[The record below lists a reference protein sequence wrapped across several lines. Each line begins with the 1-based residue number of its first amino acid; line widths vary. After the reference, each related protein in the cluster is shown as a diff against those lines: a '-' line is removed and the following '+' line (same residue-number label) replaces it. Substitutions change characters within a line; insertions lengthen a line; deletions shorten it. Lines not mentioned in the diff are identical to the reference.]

1 MPVEGKR
8 LDPQALDIQFQKF
21 HLTNGLQVIL
31 HHDRRLPV
39 AHVNLWYHVGSK
51 NERTRKTGFA
61 HLFEHMMFQG
71 SKHADGQYLTYV
83 EKAGANLREGGVNGT
98 TSFDRTNYFETVP
111 SESLEYILWLEADR
125 LGFLTDALTQEKLDN
140 QRDVVKNERRQS
152 YENVPYGRA
161 LETIFENLFPNG
173 HPYSWL
179 VIGSQEDLDAASLED
194 VKHFFNTYYT
204 PNNCSLV
211 ITGDFEE
218 EEARTLVDRYFGSI
232 PPGPALK
239 RVELW
244 MPRLDGEKRI
254 EVFDRVPQERIYLAW
269 STVPYFFP
277 GDAELDLASR
287 ILSQGKNSR
296 LYKALVYDRQI
307 ATDVSSFNYSLEI
320 SGIFGVVATVRP
332 DSKAEEILRVI
343 DEELARF
350 AETGPTEVE
359 LVREKA
365 KQEFDFVSSL
375 ERIGGFG
382 GKGDLLNQY
391 NTFLGSPGCFRRDY
405 DRYQAAA
412 LEGIRDTA
420 RQYLLTKNRLLVT
433 FLPEISER
441 PTIPE
446 TDRSHVPGIG
456 PRRSFSTPP
465 VESALLDNGL
475 LVLVTQRPELPKV
488 AVSLIVKSGATSDP
502 NRKPGVSWMTA
513 EMLDEGTESKSALEI
528 QAELDSLG
536 TSLYASA
543 ETEVSHLSLETLK
556 KNLDSSLRLMADLIL
571 HPSFPQDEL
580 ERQRKRRL
588 DGILQEKHNPSVIA
602 RKVFRA
608 TLFGRSHP
616 YGRDLA
622 GSETSVKALIRED
635 LEAYYQGF
643 WKPNNAAIIYAGD
656 ITLDEAVG
664 QTGTLLRG
672 WNPDP
677 ICLQDA
683 AIAAPPATT
692 SIYLIDR
699 QDAPQSQI
707 RIGSIG
713 PRRRVEDYYAIELM
727 NTVLGGSF
735 TSRLNLN
742 LREDKGYTYGAFSSF
757 SFGRFQGLWACGAG
771 VQTRFNKEALIEF
784 IQELSAISD
793 TRVITSEE
801 LEMAQTNLTRGFAQR
816 FETLGSLVDQ
826 IAELVSYDLPMGDIA
841 HYLSEVD
848 RIRVDEV
855 RTAAQK
861 YIDISKVVVVIVGDA
876 KVIEPGIQE
885 LNLGPLVHLDPEG
898 NQL

>member
-1 MPVEGKR
+1 
-8 LDPQALDIQFQKF
+8 LDHQALDIQFQKF
-21 HLTNGLQVIL
+21 RLANGLQVIL
-31 HHDRRLPV
+31 HHDCKLPV
-39 AHVNLWYHVGSK
+39 VHVNLWYHVGSK
-51 NERTRKTGFA
+51 NERIGKTGFA

-71 SKHADGQYLTYV
+71 SKHANGQYLTYV

-161 LETIFENLFPNG
+161 LEAIFENLFPQG

-179 VIGSQEDLDAASLED
+179 VIGSQEDLNAASLED
-194 VKHFFNTYYT
+194 VKQFFSTYYT

-211 ITGDFEE
+211 ISGDFEE
-218 EEARTLVDRYFGSI
+218 DSARRFLDRYFGPI

-269 STVPYFFP
+269 STMPYFFP

-307 ATDVSSFNYSLEI
+307 ASDVSSFNYSLEI
-320 SGIFGVVATVRP
+320 SGIFGIVATVRP
-332 DSKAEEILRVI
+332 DCKADEILRVI

-350 AETGPTEVE
+350 VEAGPTEVE
-359 LVREKA
+359 LMREKA
-365 KQEFDFVSSL
+365 KQEFDFISSL

-391 NTFLGSPGCFRRDY
+391 NTFLGSPGCFQRDY
-405 DRYQAAA
+405 DRYQAVTPEAMR
-412 LEGIRDTA
+412 ETA
-420 RQYLLTKNRLLVT
+420 SEYFLTKERLVVT

-441 PTIPE
+441 PSIPE
-446 TDRSHVPGIG
+446 TDRSQVPAIG
-456 PRRSFSTPP
+456 PRKSFSTPA
-465 VESALLDNGL
+465 VETAMLNNGL
-475 LVLVTQRPELPKV
+475 LVLVTHRPDLPKV
-488 AVSLIVKSGATSDP
+488 AVSLIVKSGATCDP
-502 NRKPGVSWMTA
+502 DRKPGVSWMTA

-528 QAELDSLG
+528 QAELDRLG
-536 TSLYASA
+536 TSLCTSA
-543 ETEVSHLSLETLK
+543 ETEVSYLSLETLK
-556 KNLDSSLRLMADLIL
+556 KNLDASLRIMADLIL
-571 HPSFPQDEL
+571 HPSFPQEEL

-608 TLFGRSHP
+608 MLYGRSHP

-622 GSETSVKALIRED
+622 GTETSVKALTRED
-635 LEAYYQGF
+635 LQTYYQGF
-643 WKPNNAAIIYAGD
+643 WKPNNAAIIFAGD
-656 ITLDEAVG
+656 VTLDEAVEK
-664 QTGTLLRG
+664 TRTILRE
-672 WNPDP
+672 WNPETTP
-677 ICLQDA
+677 LQDV
-683 AIAAPPATT
+683 AIAGPPAST
-692 SIYLIDR
+692 SVYLIDR

-713 PRRRVEDYYAIELM
+713 PRRKVEDYYAIELM
-727 NTVLGGSF
+727 NTILGGSF

-757 SFGRFQGLWACGAG
+757 SYGRSQGLWACGAG
-771 VQTRFNKEALIEF
+771 VQTQFNKEALIEF
-784 IQELSAISD
+784 TQELSAITD

-801 LEMAQTNLTRGFAQR
+801 LEMAKTNLTRGFAQR
-816 FETLGSLVDQ
+816 FETLGRLVDQ
-826 IAELVSYDLPMGDIA
+826 IAELVSYDLPMAEITR
-841 HYLSEVD
+841 YLSELD
-848 RIRVDEV
+848 GISLDEV
-855 RTAAQK
+855 RAAARK
-861 YIDISKVVVVIVGDA
+861 YIDLSKVVVIIVGDA
-876 KVIEPGIQE
+876 KVIEPGIVD
-885 LNLGPLVHLDPEG
+885 LNLGPLVHLDVEG
-898 NQL
+898 NKI